1 MTDTASAAGTPM
13 TGEPFAGTPLTD
25 QSAHKDTG
33 AGTPGPSM
41 DSSAMT
47 PNSPDAY
54 PGGLAGCLEAIL
66 ISAEGPL
73 PAAQIAA
80 VLHCDETAVAQGLE
94 DLAASYSRRG
104 SGIAILSSARG
115 WRIGS
120 SHPYDPVVSAFLSD
134 RHAAGSLSHAALEA
148 LAIIAYQQPVT
159 RADVTR
165 IRGVASDSSVRS
177 LVLHGL
183 VTEQGTA
190 DGSSA
195 RMLVTTDLF
204 LERLGI
210 TDLSDLP
217 PLAPF
222 LPDQQ
227 EALSEADQAARE
239 ETHGPDLR
247 GLSRT
252 DDPGD
257 E

>member
-1 MTDTASAAGTPM
+1 MTDATEPLENKTEGTDGAVAAATDSAVAANRVARP
-13 TGEPFAGTPLTD
+13 
-25 QSAHKDTG
+25 SADPQG
-33 AGTPGPSM
+33 
-41 DSSAMT
+41 
-47 PNSPDAY
+47 Y
-54 PGGLAGCLEAIL
+54 PGGLAGCLEAVL

-73 PAAQIAA
+73 TAAQIAA
-80 VLHCDETAVAQGLE
+80 VLHLDADVVEKGLE
-94 DLAASYSRRG
+94 DLSASYRDRG
-104 SGIAILSSARG
+104 SGIAVLSSARG

-120 SHPYDPVVSAFLSD
+120 ARAYDPVVSAFLSD
-134 RHAAGSLSHAALEA
+134 RHAAGNLSHAAREA

-177 LVLHGL
+177 LLLHGL
-183 VTEQGTA
+183 VAEQGPA
-190 DGSSA
+190 DGSQA
-195 RMLVTTDLF
+195 RTLVTTDLF

-227 EALSEADQAARE
+227 EALSQAGEAVRE
-239 ETHGPDLR
+239 ETNGPDLR
-247 GLSRT
+247 SLST
-252 DDPGD
+252 VNDSDD

>member
-1 MTDTASAAGTPM
+1 MRARSGRRHMPDATDPMEDDTDITGDAAAATTDSAVAADPVDR
-13 TGEPFAGTPLTD
+13 PATD
-25 QSAHKDTG
+25 
-33 AGTPGPSM
+33 PE
-41 DSSAMT
+41 
-47 PNSPDAY
+47 AY
-54 PGGLAGCLEAIL
+54 PGGLAGCLEAVL

-73 PAAQIAA
+73 TATQIAA
-80 VLHCDETAVAQGLE
+80 VLHLDEDVVEKGLE
-94 DLAASYSRRG
+94 ELSIFYRDRG
-104 SGIAILSSARG
+104 SGIAVLSSARG

-120 SHPYDPVVSAFLSD
+120 ARAYDPVVSAFLSD

-165 IRGVASDSSVRS
+165 IRGVVSDSSVRS
-177 LVLHGL
+177 LLLHGL
-183 VTEQGTA
+183 VAEQGTA
-190 DGSSA
+190 DGSQA
-195 RMLVTTDLF
+195 RTLVTTDLF

-227 EALSEADQAARE
+227 EALSQAGEAERQE
-239 ETHGPDLR
+239 EHDVSLR
-247 GLSRT
+247 GLFH
-252 DDPGD
+252 DPGD